1 MAKRHSVDPIT
12 LYMREISRYDLLTA
26 RQEVELSRAI
36 AKGSEEARQHMI
48 NANLR
53 LVVKIARRYM
63 NRGMP
68 LSDLIEEGNI
78 GLMRA
83 VEKFDDAHGCRF
95 STYATWWIRQSVERG
110 IMNQART
117 IRLPVHIGKEFNV
130 IMRTANML
138 RVKLEREP
146 TDNEVA
152 EYLGKT
158 PERIQAL
165 QGVHQYT
172 ESADELLHED
182 GDFTLYDITEDEH
195 AEQPDA
201 HLEESIRAD
210 MLHSW
215 LAQLTD
221 KEREVVYLRYGLNSS
236 NDSWT
241 LEAIGRHMG
250 VTRERIRQIQV
261 GALQK
266 LRQII
271 YRRDVHSEEVL

>member
-1 MAKRHSVDPIT
+1 MVKRHSVDPMT

-26 RQEVELSRAI
+26 EQEVELARGI
-36 AKGSEEARQHMI
+36 AKGSEKARQHMI

-83 VEKFDDAHGCRF
+83 VEKFDEAHGCRF

-117 IRLPVHIGKEFNV
+117 IRLPVHIGKEFNAM
-130 IMRTANML
+130 IRTANAL
-138 RVKLEREP
+138 RTELERDP
-146 TDNEVA
+146 TEDEIA
-152 EYLGKT
+152 EHMGKT
-158 PERIQAL
+158 PERVQAL

-182 GDFTLYDITEDEH
+182 GDFTLYDVTEDER
-195 AEQPDA
+195 AEQPGD
-201 HLEESIRAD
+201 HLEESIRTD

-215 LAQLTD
+215 LSQLTD
-221 KEREVVYLRYGLNSS
+221 KEREVVYLRYGLNSR

-241 LEAIGRHMG
+241 LEAIGRHIG

-266 LRQII
+266 LRHII
-271 YRRDVHSEEVL
+271 HKDDVHSEEVL

>member
-1 MAKRHSVDPIT
+1 MDKRHSVDPMT
-12 LYMREISRYDLLTA
+12 LYMREISFYNLLTSE
-26 RQEVELSRAI
+26 QEIALAQAI
-36 AKGSEEARQHMI
+36 AKGSEKARQSMI

-63 NRGMP
+63 NRGIP

-83 VEKFDDAHGCRF
+83 VEKFDETHGCRF
-95 STYATWWIRQSVERG
+95 ATYATWWIRQSVERG

-117 IRLPVHIGKEFNV
+117 IRLPVYIGKEFNV
-130 IMRTANML
+130 IMRTANAL
-138 RVKLEREP
+138 RSALDREP
-146 TDNEVA
+146 TDREIA

-165 QGVHQYT
+165 QGAHQYT

-182 GDFTLYDITEDEH
+182 GDFTLYDVTEDEQ
-195 AEQPDA
+195 AEQPGDR
-201 HLEESIRAD
+201 LEKVIRTD

-221 KEREVVYLRYGLNSS
+221 KERKVVHLRYGLNTR

-241 LEAIGRHMG
+241 LEAIGYDMG

-266 LRQII
+266 LRRII
-271 YRRDVHSEEVL
+271 HRHDVHSEEVL

>member
-1 MAKRHSVDPIT
+1 MGKRHSVDPMT

-26 RQEVELSRAI
+26 EQEIEIARAI
-36 AKGSEEARQHMI
+36 AKGNEEARQKMI

-83 VEKFDDAHGCRF
+83 VEKFDEAHGCRF

-117 IRLPVHIGKEFNV
+117 IRLPVHIGKEFNA
-130 IMRTANML
+130 IMRTAKTL
-138 RVKLEREP
+138 RSKLEREP
-146 TDNEVA
+146 TDKEIA

-165 QGVHQYT
+165 QGAHQYT
-172 ESADELLHED
+172 ESVDELLHED
-182 GDFTLYDITEDEH
+182 GDFTLYDITEDEK
-195 AEQPDA
+195 AEQPGD
-201 HLEESIRAD
+201 HLEEVIRTD

-221 KEREVVYLRYGLNSS
+221 KERKVVYLRYGLNSR

-266 LRQII
+266 LRHII
-271 YRRDVHSEEVL
+271 HKHDIHSEEVL